1 MNKQKGFSAVILLLS
16 LVLIVAVGF
25 TGYYVWNTQKNK
37 DNSKEVAP
45 ASATKQDTKQDTPP
59 ALETVYK
66 STCLKYEPLC
76 LKYPENWQVQ
86 LTSSDTPNNA
96 SNYPNDNLK
105 ITSGNGSV
113 FEIQTGID
121 GIGGGCDDASY
132 TDSSRIKVLS
142 SEKSTIANN
151 LFVTKVKFGQ
161 DYAYANGG
169 EEKIWLISQSPLTPT
184 VNPNDLLHCTAAFN
198 AYKTLE
204 GLKYTIKIEASNI
217 SSNDESSLF
226 KIFNSLKIGE
236 N

>member
-1 MNKQKGFSAVILLLS
+1 MNKQNGFSAVILLL
-16 LVLIVAVGF
+16 VLLLLVAVGF
-25 TGYYVWNTQKNK
+25 TGYYVWNTQNNKNK
-37 DNSKEVAP
+37 DVAEVAP
-45 ASATKQDTKQDTPP
+45 ATTTKQETNQETPP
-59 ALETVYK
+59 AAETVYK

-76 LKYPENWQVQ
+76 LKYPESWQAQ
-86 LTSSDTPNNA
+86 LTSSDSPNNA

-105 ITSGNGSV
+105 ITSSKGSV

-121 GIGGGCDDASY
+121 GIGGGCDDTSY

-151 LFVTKVKFGQ
+151 LFVAKVKFGQ

-204 GLKYTIKIEASNI
+204 SLKYTIKIEASNI
-217 SSNDESSLF
+217 SSDDEIELF
-226 KIFNSLKIGE
+226 KMFQSIKI